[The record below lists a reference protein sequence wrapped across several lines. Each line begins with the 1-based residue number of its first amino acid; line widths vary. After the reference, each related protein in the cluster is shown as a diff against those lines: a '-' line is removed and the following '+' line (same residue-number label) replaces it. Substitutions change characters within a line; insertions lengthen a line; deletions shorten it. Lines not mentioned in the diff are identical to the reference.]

1 MASGTVKYALRA
13 GIALAEAYENE
24 GKVLS
29 SSKITEAEKLPAHY
43 GETIV
48 NSMRHAELL
57 TATKGKN
64 GGYRLARAPDQIS
77 VADVVLA
84 IDGHTTPVECVRGA
98 GRRCTEC
105 PEDLPCLLRRMF
117 ARANER
123 LVEEYRSVTL
133 ADLLAERRNG
143 HGGA

>member
-57 TATKGKN
+57 RATKGKN
-64 GGYRLARAPDQIS
+64 GGYRLARPPEQIS

-84 IDGHTTPVECVRGA
+84 IDGHTTPVECVRA
-98 GRRCTEC
+98 AARRCTEC
-105 PEDLPCLLRRMF
+105 PGDLPCMLRHMF

-123 LVEEYRSVTL
+123 LLEEYRSVTL
-133 ADLLAERRNG
+133 ADLLAERR
-143 HGGA
+143 GGDGAA

>member
-13 GIALAEAYENE
+13 GVALAAAYEKE
-24 GKVLS
+24 DAVLS
-29 SSKITEAEKLPAHY
+29 SSKITDAEKLPAHY

-48 NSMRHAELL
+48 NSMRRAKLL
-57 TATKGKN
+57 TASKGKN
-64 GGYRLARAPDQIS
+64 GGYRLARAPEHIS

-84 IDGHTTPVECVRGA
+84 IDGHTTQVECVRA
-98 GRRCTEC
+98 EDRRCSEC
-105 PEDLPCLLRRMF
+105 PGDLPCLLRRMF

-123 LVEEYRSVTL
+123 LLDEYRSVTL

-143 HGGA
+143 NGGA